1 MQEAELD
8 PSNEPDIVL
17 VTRQFAEFC
26 KVLSNPRRV
35 LVLEEL
41 GSAERDVS
49 SLTGSLQVSQSSI
62 SQHIAVLRAHKLI
75 DERRAGRTVFY
86 SLRNRELALWIAD
99 GLKFTGKEL
108 KGVQK
113 EGDRQQ
119 PSSEDVLDIEEVR
132 R

>member
-1 MQEAELD
+1 MQETELD
-8 PSNEPDIVL
+8 QRNELDILL
-17 VTRQFAEFC
+17 VARQFAEFC

-86 SLRNRELALWIAD
+86 SLRNRELARWIAE
-99 GLKFTGKEL
+99 GLKFTARES

-119 PSSEDVLDIEEVR
+119 PSSEDVLDTEEVR
-132 R
+132 Q